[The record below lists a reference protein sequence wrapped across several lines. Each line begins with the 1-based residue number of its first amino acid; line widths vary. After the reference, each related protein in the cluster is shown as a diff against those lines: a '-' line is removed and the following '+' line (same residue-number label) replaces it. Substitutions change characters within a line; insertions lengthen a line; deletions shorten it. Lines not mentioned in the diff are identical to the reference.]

1 MALHIMAANCSG
13 LVGKAI
19 FREEDAPHYPVGFTI
34 IVGLSVAGVILS
46 SLANLQYYIAN
57 GRVLARSG
65 LRFMY

>member
-19 FREEDAPHYPVGFTI
+19 FREEDAPLYPVGFTI
-34 IVGLSVAGVILS
+34 ILGLSVAGVVLS
-46 SLANLQYYIAN
+46 IVANLQYYFGN
-57 GRVLARSG
+57 GRVLARKG